1 MEHGYEFSTFLC
13 GYTSNADG
21 ESNCRFA
28 VGMPTQRCFNEE
40 VTDPETHHMFSRRP
54 QTVER
59 DIRNLRRIA
68 WYHQFLQGRDFALD
82 GSRLF
87 ALHDTNDI

>member
-1 MEHGYEFSTFLC
+1 MVTNLAHFSVVTQ
-13 GYTSNADG
+13 A
-21 ESNCRFA
+21 
-28 VGMPTQRCFNEE
+28 MPTAKATADLRWGCQLRDASMKRS
-40 VTDPETHHMFSRRP
+40 VK
-54 QTVER
+54 R